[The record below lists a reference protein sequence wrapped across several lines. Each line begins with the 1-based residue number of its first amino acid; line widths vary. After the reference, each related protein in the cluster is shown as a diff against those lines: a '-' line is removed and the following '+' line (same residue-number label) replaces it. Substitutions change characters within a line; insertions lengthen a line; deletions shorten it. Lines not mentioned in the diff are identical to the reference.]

1 MISFLIGLMIGGVI
15 GVLVMGL
22 VQMSKEEEE

>member
-1 MISFLIGLMIGGVI
+1 MISFLVGLMIGGAC